1 MLGNIVLF
9 LLGALFFTVTVSSK
23 TKWKVETGS
32 NNQFIAGI
40 IIGIV
45 CWLGVLF

>member
-9 LLGALFFTVTVSSK
+9 LLGVLFLAVSITNK
-23 TKWKVETGS
+23 LKWKVETGN

-45 CWLGVLF
+45 CWLGILF